1 MIFGIVLSPNLVD
14 MGTDVEMIMK
24 IVSYFSI
31 EMFLRYRT
39 IKSEKLDA
47 TMSRLNTLITWRHD
61 AARQVSEIA
70 TF

>member
-1 MIFGIVLSPNLVD
+1 MIFDIVLSPNLVD

-47 TMSRLNTLITWRHD
+47 TMSPLIC
-61 AARQVSEIA
+61 Q
-70 TF
+70 